1 MNTKALSILTG
12 QQYIE
17 LRDVLNRGYSGGDSF
32 NAGCWLNTQ
41 DVNSITK
48 GTVIDI
54 GRDPKNSTWSVTV
67 EVTSQRWVRY
77 CCLSTVK
84 VELGA
89 PVQVGT
95 FIGYG
100 YKKLMRFEYC
110 NPDKGPFPVRV
121 STREL
126 YKHDPT
132 PILLGQLDLAE
143 VT

>member
-12 QQYIE
+12 QQHIE
-17 LRDVLNRGYSGGDSF
+17 VRDVLNKGYSGGDSF

-41 DVNSITK
+41 DVNSITE

-54 GRDPKNSTWSVTV
+54 GQDPRNATWSVTV

-77 CCLSTVK
+77 CSLSAVK

-89 PVQVGT
+89 PVHIGT

-121 STREL
+121 SMREL

-132 PILLGQLDLAE
+132 PILLGQLDLSE